1 MNTLLSKIP
10 ILGIA
15 AFSGTGKT
23 TLLTQ
28 ILPLLCA
35 KGLRIGVIK
44 HTHHGFDMDKPSKD
58 SYRLREAGAAVVT
71 VASAQRW
78 ALLQET
84 EGQAEPLLQNV
95 LPHVQLCN
103 VDAILVEGFKH
114 QYFPKLELHRPSL
127 NQSFLYPQDKSVIA
141 IASDEP
147 LNVPL
152 PLLDLNNPAQIADFI
167 ANYFKGFSKMPS
179 CCDEEDCGV
188 LTVDQALVR
197 LKESVQPIED
207 IENLPLRSALGRVL
221 AETII
226 SKVNVPAHINSAMD
240 GYAIKFNDLDKQPLK
255 VIGTSW
261 AGKPFDFPIKNG
273 ECVRIFTGAKV
284 PVDTDTVIMQE
295 HIEREGDQIF
305 IKKQYKQGDNV
316 RLAGEDLAIGEEVLI
331 AGKKLNPADI
341 GLLASLGISEIKVK
355 RKLRVAFFST
365 GDELKSVG
373 EILGDGDIYDSN
385 RYTVFAMLAEMGV
398 EMIDLGVIRDD
409 KDKIRQAFQQAANIA
424 DAVITTGGV
433 SVGEADFVKEILEQE
448 GKINF
453 WKVAMKPGK
462 PLAFGE
468 LKTAKFFGLPGNPVS
483 AMITF
488 QQFVKPTLQKMTG
501 QAEEPVLRFEAI
513 AGSNFKKKVGRMEFQ
528 RGILK
533 FEENQ
538 WKVYS
543 TGNQSSA
550 VLSSM
555 SKANCLVLLFA
566 DSTGAQIGEKL
577 TVELLNW

>member
-1 MNTLLSKIP
+1 MELLSSSVP

-23 TLLTQ
+23 TLLTR
-28 ILPLLCA
+28 ILPLLCER
-35 KGLRIGVIK
+35 GLRVGIIK
-44 HTHHGFDMDKPSKD
+44 HTHHGFDMDKPGKD

-84 EGQAEPLLQNV
+84 DGQAEPLLQNV
-95 LPHVQLCN
+95 LPHVQLCGL
-103 VDAILVEGFKH
+103 DLILVEGFKH
-114 QYFPKLELHRPSL
+114 QYFPKIELHRPAL
-127 NQSFLYPQDKSVIA
+127 NRPFLYPHDKSVIA
-141 IASDEP
+141 VASDEP
-147 LNVPL
+147 LSISL
-152 PLLDLNNPAQIADFI
+152 PQLDLNNPSQFADFI
-167 ANYFKGFSKMPS
+167 INYLKGFQMPS

-188 LTVDQALVR
+188 LTVDQALIR
-197 LKESVQPIED
+197 LKDAVQPIED
-207 IENLPLRSALGRVL
+207 IENLPLRSALGRIL
-221 AETII
+221 ADHIV
-226 SKVNVPAHINSAMD
+226 SKVNVPAHVNSAMD
-240 GYAIKFNDLDKQPLK
+240 GYAIKFNDISQQLT

-261 AGKPFDFPIKNG
+261 AGKPFQGDVQNG
-273 ECVRIFTGAKV
+273 QCVRIMTGAKV
-284 PVDTDTVIMQE
+284 PDDTDTVIMQE
-295 HIEREGDQIF
+295 HVDRTGDLIA

-316 RLAGEDLAIGEEVLI
+316 RFAGEDIAIGEVVLT

-341 GLLASLGISEIKVK
+341 GLLASLGVSEIKVK

-373 EILGDGDIYDSN
+373 EMLGDGDIYDSN
-385 RYTVFAMLAEMGV
+385 RYTLFAMLAEMGV
-398 EMIDLGVIRDD
+398 EMFDLGVVRDN
-409 KDKIRQAFQQAANIA
+409 KEKIHQAFQQAANSA

-448 GKINF
+448 GRISF

-468 LKTAKFFGLPGNPVS
+468 LKKAKFFGLPGNPVS

-488 QQFVKPTLQKMTG
+488 QQFVKPTLQKMQG
-501 QAEEPVLRFEAI
+501 QIEEPRWIFQAT
-513 AGSNFKKKVGRMEFQ
+513 AGNNFKKKAGRMEFQ

-555 SKANCLVLLFA
+555 SKANCLVLLPA
-566 DSTGAQIGEKL
+566 DSNGVSIGETA
-577 TVELLNW
+577 TVELLNF

>member
-1 MNTLLSKIP
+1 MDTFSNIP

-23 TLLTQ
+23 TLLTK

-35 KGLRIGVIK
+35 KGLRIGIIK
-44 HTHHGFDMDKPSKD
+44 HTHHGFDMDKPGKD

-114 QYFPKLELHRPSL
+114 QHFPKLELHRPSL
-127 NQSFLYPQDKSVIA
+127 NHSFLFPQDNSVIA

-147 LNVPL
+147 LTVPL

-167 ANYFKGFSKMPS
+167 INYFKGFQIMPS

-188 LTVDQALVR
+188 LTVDQALIR

-221 AETII
+221 AETVI

-261 AGKPFDFPIKNG
+261 AGKPFDFPVKNG
-273 ECVRIFTGAKV
+273 DCVRIMTGAKV
-284 PVDTDTVIMQE
+284 PADTDTVIMQE
-295 HIEREGDQIF
+295 HVDRDGDLIS

-316 RLAGEDLAIGEEVLI
+316 RLAGEDLAIGDVVLTS
-331 AGKKLNPADI
+331 GKKLNPADI
-341 GLLASLGISEIKVK
+341 GLLASLGVSEIKVK

-365 GDELKSVG
+365 GNELKSVG
-373 EILGDGDIYDSN
+373 EMLGDGDIYDSN
-385 RYTVFAMLAEMGV
+385 RYTLFAMLAEMGV
-398 EMIDLGVIRDD
+398 EMIDLGVIQDD
-409 KDKIRQAFQQAANIA
+409 KEKIRQAFQQAANSA

-468 LKTAKFFGLPGNPVS
+468 LKKAKFFGLPGNPVS

-501 QAEEPVLRFEAI
+501 QLEEPVLRFEVI
-513 AGSNFKKKVGRMEFQ
+513 AGNNFKKKAGRMEFQ

-533 FEENQ
+533 REDNQ

-555 SKANCLVLLFA
+555 SKANCLVLLTA
-566 DSTGAQIGEKL
+566 DSNGVQTGDSVL
-577 TVELLNW
+577 VELLNF

>member
-1 MNTLLSKIP
+1 MTDSFFSKIP

-28 ILPLLCA
+28 LLPLLCA
-35 KGLRIGVIK
+35 QGLRIGIIK
-44 HTHHGFDMDKPSKD
+44 HTHHGFDMDKPGKD

-84 EGQAEPLLQNV
+84 DGQAEPLLQNV

-114 QYFPKLELHRPSL
+114 QHFPKLELHRPSL
-127 NQSFLYPQDKSVIA
+127 NHSFLYPQDNSVIA
-141 IASDEP
+141 IASDEY
-147 LNVPL
+147 LDIPL
-152 PLLDLNNPAQIADFI
+152 PLLDLNNPVQIADFI
-167 ANYFKGFSKMPS
+167 INYFKGFQMSS
-179 CCDEEDCGV
+179 YCDDNDCGV

-197 LKESVQPIED
+197 LKESVQPIKD
-207 IENLPLRSALGRVL
+207 IENLPLRSALGRIL
-221 AETII
+221 AETVI

-261 AGKPFDFPIKNG
+261 AGKPFDFPVKNG
-273 ECVRIFTGAKV
+273 ECVRIMTGAKV
-284 PVDTDTVIMQE
+284 PADTDTVIMQE
-295 HIEREGDQIF
+295 HVDRDGDLIS

-316 RLAGEDLAIGEEVLI
+316 RLAGEDLAIGDEVLVS
-331 AGKKLNPADI
+331 GKKLNPADI
-341 GLLASLGISEIKVK
+341 GLLASLGVSEIKVK
-355 RKLRVAFFST
+355 RKLRVEFFST
-365 GDELKSVG
+365 GNELKSVG
-373 EILGDGDIYDSN
+373 EMLGDGDIYDSN
-385 RYTVFAMLAEMGV
+385 RYTLFAMLAEMGV
-398 EMIDLGVIRDD
+398 EMIDLGVIQDD
-409 KDKIRQAFQQAANIA
+409 KEKIRQAFQQAANTA

-433 SVGEADFVKEILEQE
+433 SVGEADFVKDILEQE

-468 LKTAKFFGLPGNPVS
+468 LKKAKFFGLPGNPVS

-501 QAEEPVLRFEAI
+501 QLEEPVLRFEVI
-513 AGSNFKKKVGRMEFQ
+513 AGSNFKKKAGRMEFQ

-533 FEENQ
+533 REDNQ

-555 SKANCLVLLFA
+555 SKANCLVLLTA
-566 DSTGAQIGEKL
+566 DSNGVQIGDSVL
-577 TVELLNW
+577 VELLNF